1 MYQLRTQML
10 GEAIAGGRRNS
21 AYRQTSL
28 APRRSQNELDV
39 GIDVAID
46 PALTPNITIGLD
58 NTPEKSSSE
67 PSSSKSA
74 AADTS
79 NDDERPSED
88 IDETEGLEEYE
99 QEFQRHDEPP
109 IKWWFAAKGI
119 PLIAAT
125 VGPLAN
131 LTSVAALVSPWRAD
145 LMLEG
150 AHPYDQ
156 RFDLPFPDPKWAI
169 GINAAS
175 LVFGFIG
182 NFFLMCNYSRRIRY
196 AVAMPFTIICW
207 YIAFGLLSSILA
219 ALHVYARPVSPG
231 QIYTQAFWFGVISAS
246 LYLFSAS
253 ILFVNI
259 AGFLKKH
266 YPAHIESSRAEKNLM
281 LQTIFFFLWMGI
293 GALVFSKV
301 EGWSYSDAVYF
312 CNVTLLTV
320 GFGDIAATS
329 DAARGIVFPFS
340 VVGIIMLGLVVNSI
354 HGFVIEIGEK
364 QVVEQHITNRRRD
377 VANRAVAVS
386 SELNRDDPTLAH
398 FQSPTSPTSPHIH
411 HRRTGDSLKSETLPL
426 RHSSS
431 LRHIQRVVTAF
442 TGKRRSRPILLRAS
456 RDRFEAMRRIQRHT
470 LKFKKWTALVS
481 STVAFLTLWLLGAV
495 IFMIAEKDTQ
505 GLTYFQALYF
515 CYVSLLTIGYGD
527 LSPRSN
533 AGKAFF
539 LLWSIWS
546 VPTITIL
553 ISSMGSTVIE
563 NFQNATLRL
572 AEFTILPKEGIRQSL
587 KEIWRNWRAK
597 KREERERKERLRN
610 PSLDRRGSRAVPT
623 TLPPLGRMP
632 TLKEVKTTDRESHD
646 TPHRGQPIPTFS
658 LNDSDIESQQL
669 ESLQNS
675 RPELLEAQAEKSK
688 PLPEDY
694 TFQELLAALTAAIR
708 DVGRQVATDPKRA
721 YEYAEWVEYTRLI
734 RACEM
739 VKPQRLKGL
748 KPGEEILREHI
759 DGEEGFVL
767 WDWIGEDSPLLYEG
781 REPAWVQDRLTKG
794 LEDLVKE
801 HLKSISLDVPK

>member
-1 MYQLRTQML
+1 MYQLRTQLL
-10 GEAIAGGRRNS
+10 GEAFTAGRRS
-21 AYRQTSL
+21 STYRQTSPSS
-28 APRRSQNELDV
+28 ASRRSQNESDT
-39 GIDVAID
+39 DVAVD
-46 PALTPNITIGLD
+46 PSLTPNLGSE
-58 NTPEKSSSE
+58 NTPENSSSE

-74 AADTS
+74 PLDTS
-79 NDDERPSED
+79 NGDGRQSDN
-88 IDETEGLEEYE
+88 IDEAEGLEAYE
-99 QEFQRHDEPP
+99 EEFQRHDEPP

-150 AHPYDQ
+150 DHPYDQ
-156 RFDLPFPDPKWAI
+156 RYDLPFPDPRWAI

-207 YIAFGLLSSILA
+207 FIAFGLLSSILA

-253 ILFVNI
+253 ILFINI

-340 VVGIIMLGLVVNSI
+340 VIGIIMLGLVVNSI

-386 SELNRDDPTLAH
+386 SELDRDDPSLAH
-398 FQSPTSPTSPHIH
+398 FQTPITSPISPTGTSV
-411 HRRTGDSLKSETLPL
+411 HRRTTDSSIKSETIPL
-426 RHSSS
+426 RHSGS
-431 LRHIQRVVTAF
+431 LRHIPQQIFTAF
-442 TGKRRSRPILLRAS
+442 TSKRRSRPILLRAS

-515 CYVSLLTIGYGD
+515 CYVSLLTIG
-527 LSPRSN
+527 
-533 AGKAFF
+533 
-539 LLWSIWS
+539 
-546 VPTITIL
+546 
-553 ISSMGSTVIE
+553 MGSTVIE

-572 AEFTILPKEGIRQSL
+572 AEFTILPKEGIRKSL
-587 KEIWRNWRAK
+587 KETWRNRKARRK
-597 KREERERKERLRN
+597 EEKLRKERLRN
-610 PSLDRRGSRAVPT
+610 PSLATNTSHIGGNGGIARRGSRAISSGDNGL
-623 TLPPLGRMP
+623 LPPLVRMP
-632 TLKEVKTTDRESHD
+632 TLKEVKTQDRDS
-646 TPHRGQPIPTFS
+646 TLPSHRGPPISIPTFA
-658 LNDSDIESQQL
+658 LNDSDIEEQRLEDNQQQQQ
-669 ESLQNS
+669 ESPSL
-675 RPELLEAQAEKSK
+675 RPELLEKPK

-721 YEYAEWVEYTRLI
+721 YEYTEWVEFT
-734 RACEM
+734 
-739 VKPQRLKGL
+739 
-748 KPGEEILREHI
+748 
-759 DGEEGFVL
+759 
-767 WDWIGEDSPLLYEG
+767 
-781 REPAWVQDRLTKG
+781 
-794 LEDLVKE
+794 
-801 HLKSISLDVPK
+801 